1 MEFEYTDS
9 IYISEKDLDYMARN
23 VAKGKHFG
31 AVYYDIMVGYDDADF
46 YNRDNIRDDVEKEVM
61 KRVKEM

>member
-9 IYISEKDLDYMARN
+9 IYISEKDLDEMAQK

-31 AVYYDIMVGYDDADF
+31 AVYYDIMAGYDDAYF
-46 YNRDNIRDDVEKEVM
+46 YNRHCIYDDVEKEVM